1 VLECQKSKALI
12 TYIPWYNLLAW
23 VIEQEKNENVQNE
36 NENDT
41 DVNYEI
47 FIIEKNS
54 SN

>member
-1 VLECQKSKALI
+1 V
-12 TYIPWYNLLAW
+12 N
-23 VIEQEKNENVQNE
+23 EQEINENVENE
-36 NENDT
+36 NDNDT